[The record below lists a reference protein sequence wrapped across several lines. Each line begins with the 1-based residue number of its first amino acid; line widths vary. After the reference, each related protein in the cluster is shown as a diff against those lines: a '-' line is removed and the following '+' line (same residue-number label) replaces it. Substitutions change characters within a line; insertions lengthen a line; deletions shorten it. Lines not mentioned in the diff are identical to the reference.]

1 MPRFKTALRFITAA
15 AFAVP
20 ALLGLLQFCTF
31 TFSGGG
37 ITETFSLS
45 PIDMITGKTAG
56 FSDGVLASSPLLGAS
71 FFIIPLVGLICC
83 LISNADTRASI
94 TGVTALVGFAYIFF
108 ATDFIIP
115 ASVYY
120 GKPLEQV
127 YAEHMSLDSVIYN
140 RTMAGNIMW
149 FFYLVALVCSL
160 AAFVVF
166 MREMRLSAQNAYDEY
181 YPEEEEWQEGDE
193 TDFGEIDETQPQD
206 YGEDGEWEAYDE
218 AQPEEASEDEEPEE
232 SEAEVES
239 DEECEEPRET
249 EEPEEKDNAE
259 TPAESTDNAEGENTA
274 EEDDDSLII
283 AETTEAHETDINFKK
298 LNFNRK
304 KTLNPPKP
312 SPAQTKAT
320 DEHEVQSAPAFFADD
335 DSAAP
340 NTKGICPKC
349 GAKLRKGNVFCK
361 KCGARTDIPQE

>member
-94 TGVTALVGFAYIFF
+94 TGVTALIGFAFIYF

-127 YAEHMSLDSVIYN
+127 YAEHMSLDSVIFN
-140 RTMAGNIMW
+140 RTVSGNIMW

-160 AAFVVF
+160 TAFVVF
-166 MREMRLSAQNAYDEY
+166 MREMRLSAQNAYDDEY
-181 YPEEEEWQEGDE
+181 YPEDEEWQEGDE
-193 TDFGEIDETQPQD
+193 ADFEEFDETQPQD
-206 YGEDGEWEAYDE
+206 YGEDGESEACDE

-232 SEAEVES
+232 SETEAEAEAEVES
-239 DEECEEPRET
+239 NEECEEPREA
-249 EEPEEKDNAE
+249 EKPEEKDDAE
-259 TPAESTDNAEGENTA
+259 ADEAEATAESA
-274 EEDDDSLII
+274 
-283 AETTEAHETDINFKK
+283 
-298 LNFNRK
+298 
-304 KTLNPPKP
+304 
-312 SPAQTKAT
+312 
-320 DEHEVQSAPAFFADD
+320 DEQKVQSAPAFFADD
-335 DSAAP
+335 DSIAP
-340 NTKGICPKC
+340 TAKGVCPKC